1 MLKSKNRGKT
11 RREVL
16 TYRSSI
22 SRSHVC
28 ILMLTRWAGATTSGA
43 CRRLRGLGRG
53 GDYRIARNRCKK
65 YQTVQFSR
73 SPAELYLYEQKT
85 STGTSSS
92 TSQWPTRLKGKTR
105 TAKHDLNSTLS
116 IICQVDGGLFTPG
129 GPEAGTGTAPG
140 TPAPPGPAPRP
151 RCGHRRWPEEGH
163 GENRMS

>member
-1 MLKSKNRGKT
+1 
-11 RREVL
+11 
-16 TYRSSI
+16 
-22 SRSHVC
+22 
-28 ILMLTRWAGATTSGA
+28 MLTRWAGATTSGA

-129 GPEAGTGTAPG
+129 GPEAGTGTALALPRL
-140 TPAPPGPAPRP
+140 PAQHRARGAAIGGGP
-151 RCGHRRWPEEGH
+151 RRATEKTGCLELRVSRELRVKKKNH
-163 GENRMS
+163 DATCLEFS